1 MRSACLLM
9 CGVVAG
15 CSFSLAG
22 PPPGYQPQRHGP
34 PRCDR
39 DDGGLALLDGLAIA
53 FFMLPV
59 AIGTAIAFAPSADAE
74 DRRTALI
81 ASGGG
86 ALLAGLPAAAIARGQ
101 RVTARCAKAHLD
113 FERWAA
119 DQARVW
125 TPSPRPER

>member
-1 MRSACLLM
+1 M
-9 CGVVAG
+9 CGVIAG
-15 CSFSLAG
+15 CSFSLEG
-22 PPPGYQPQRHGP
+22 PPPGYQPQRDGP

-39 DDGGLALLDGLAIA
+39 DDDGLALLDGVAIA

-59 AIGTAIAFAPSADAE
+59 AIGTVIAFEPSVEAE
-74 DRRTALI
+74 NRRRALI
-81 ASGGG
+81 AAGGG
-86 ALLAGLPAAAIARGQ
+86 ALMAVLPAAAIARGQ

-125 TPSPRPER
+125 TPSPRPVR